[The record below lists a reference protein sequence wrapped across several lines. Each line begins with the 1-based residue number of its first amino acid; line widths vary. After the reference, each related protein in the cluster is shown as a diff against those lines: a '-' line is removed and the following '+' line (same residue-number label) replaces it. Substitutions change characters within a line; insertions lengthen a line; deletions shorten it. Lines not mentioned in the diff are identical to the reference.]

1 MHLHVFQSSGHL
13 PNTFYYVCG
22 VVSILGSEYMARKAK
37 E

>member
-13 PNTFYYVCG
+13 LNTVSVFG